1 MSGNFK
7 ITLEEIEISMFLGFH
22 AFERAAPQRV
32 LVSAAIEVSGTDWR
46 AGAFFDYD
54 RVAEHIRSYAGTRID
69 TQEELVSRIH
79 AFILVLEGV
88 DRAEV
93 SSKKPDVY
101 PDAKSVGVSYRG

>member
-7 ITLEEIEISMFLGFH
+7 IAIEELEITMFLGFH
-22 AFERAAPQRV
+22 PFEREAPQRV
-32 LVSAAIEVSGTDWR
+32 LISAEIEVSGTDWR

-54 RVAEHIRSYAGTRID
+54 RVAAHIRSYAGTRID

-79 AFILVLEGV
+79 AFILALDGV
-88 DRAEV
+88 SRAEV

-101 PDAKSVGVSYRG
+101 PDAKSVGVTYRG